1 MTRSD
6 RYDRLDLGVKGESL
20 RVDMLELGIAVRMIA
35 SLLGLTDLAAK
46 LQAFEQVGDAGRRNP
61 MSHSAQ
67 GRNRPQETRPPRRAA
82 ALARR
87 GQNEEYGNVP
97 EPPSRQS

>member
-20 RVDMLELGIAVRMIA
+20 RDDMLELGIAVRMIA
-35 SLLGLTDLAAK
+35 SLLGLTAWRQNCK
-46 LQAFEQVGDAGRRNP
+46 RFEQVGDAGRRNP

-67 GRNRPQETRPPRRAA
+67 GRNRLRETRPPRIAA
-82 ALARR
+82 DLARR

-97 EPPSRQS
+97 ESPSRQS